1 MIKISVII
9 TSYNVENYIEQC
21 LDSVLNQTFKD
32 IEIICIDD
40 CSTDNTYKILED
52 YKNKYGDKI
61 KVFKNDKN
69 YGNPTV
75 GVNKGIELSKGEY
88 VYILDSDDY
97 LSDEYLYNL
106 YFTAKKY
113 DSDVVSNLNIMHI
126 DMNKETNE
134 ESNPYPSRNS
144 NIDKWKQEFPDTYL
158 EGESF
163 IEFIDFHKKYDG
175 SKEYLN
181 IPPWNKLFRKKFL
194 MENNIRFM
202 PIDSG
207 IEGGAED
214 FNFIFKVV
222 MNNPKTSYNHKA
234 KYYHRNNHNGLYR
247 SINKNPLM
255 ITAIIKRMNDLLDYC
270 KMKKPNEL
278 NYLAI
283 EVWLDTYYRYRM
295 VVDKKSIYKYMHEFA
310 LSMYI
315 DKNFIDSDMYS
326 DYMFIK
332 LANNYDDY
340 LFISTINN
348 DIKNKIIKLNNKI
361 NNLIV
366 NNIDGKQNWIKLF
379 GIYNTKDYL
388 MFYLFGIKISFKMN
402 EERVNKLAWWIPI
415 RKWRDNFRSKF
426 LI

>member
-1 MIKISVII
+1 MIKISIII

-40 CSTDNTYKILED
+40 CSTDNTYKILEN
-52 YKNKYGDKI
+52 YKNKYGNKI

-69 YGNPTV
+69 YGNPSV

-88 VYILDSDDY
+88 LYILDSDDY

-126 DMNKETNE
+126 DMDRQTNKE
-134 ESNPYPSRNS
+134 SKPYPSKNS

-202 PIDSG
+202 PINSG

-234 KYYHRNNHNGLYR
+234 KYYHR
-247 SINKNPLM
+247 M
-255 ITAIIKRMNDLLDYC
+255 IENSLFFSTITKENIIIPIIQRMNNL
-270 KMKKPNEL
+270 L
-278 NYLAI
+278 NYCINRNI
-283 EVWLDTYYRYRM
+283 EDIEYLKPKLWFAVNYRF
-295 VVDKKSIYKYMHEFA
+295 KI
-310 LSMYI
+310 
-315 DKNFIDSDMYS
+315 
-326 DYMFIK
+326 
-332 LANNYDDY
+332 
-340 LFISTINN
+340 INN
-348 DIKNKIIKLNNKI
+348 K
-361 NNLIV
+361 
-366 NNIDGKQNWIKLF
+366 
-379 GIYNTKDYL
+379 
-388 MFYLFGIKISFKMN
+388 S
-402 EERVNKLAWWIPI
+402 
-415 RKWRDNFRSKF
+415 
-426 LI
+426 